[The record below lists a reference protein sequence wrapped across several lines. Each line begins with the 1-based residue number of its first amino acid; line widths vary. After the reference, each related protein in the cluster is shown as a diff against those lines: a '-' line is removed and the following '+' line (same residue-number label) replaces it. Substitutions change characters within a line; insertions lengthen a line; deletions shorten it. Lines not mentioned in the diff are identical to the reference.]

1 MAERLRTQF
10 SEADD
15 ATKPVILEQL
25 HRRLAEMAPYRV
37 LGQSVTPVAYRMNV
51 SGVLSS
57 PIVVYWNIR
66 KE

>member
-1 MAERLRTQF
+1 M
-10 SEADD
+10 D
-15 ATKPVILEQL
+15 QL

-37 LGQSVTPVAYRMNV
+37 LGQSVTPVAYRTNV
-51 SGVLSS
+51 SGVLPS